1 MAVITGT
8 DGPDLVDTTSAS
20 PGVTGGPATA
30 DADRIRGRGGDDLL
44 RGGDGPDLLRGQGG
58 DDRLEGGR
66 GGDTLAGGRGDNTL
80 RGGGGEDT
88 ASWRDLD
95 LRDVPPGAPQVVL
108 NLSGET
114 IRTGFETDVV
124 AVDFLVLSGTAA
136 RPTRT
141 GLEVDRLSGL
151 ERFDGSA
158 GGDDVAFL
166 GGGFAPGGTDAEGF
180 TAYSD
185 GIETIW
191 LRGFETVLIG

>member
-20 PGVTGGPATA
+20 PGVTGGPAAA
-30 DADRIRGRGGDDLL
+30 DADRIR
-44 RGGDGPDLLRGQGG
+44 
-58 DDRLEGGR
+58 GR

-80 RGGGGEDT
+80 RGGGGEDA

-114 IRTGFETDVV
+114 IRTGFETDDV

-141 GLEVDRLSGL
+141 GLEVDRRSGL

-185 GIETIW
+185 GAETIW